1 MEDLLAHFDHFLELG
16 GEKTLALGSDWDGDI
31 VGAGG
36 IRGVEEMHL
45 LAEAMARRGYGE
57 KLIRSIFYDNL
68 ARLLGLLFSEDNISS
83 TMYSLLAGALS
94 SVIALASVRI
104 FSMGSQT
111 AIITGAIMPLL
122 PGLAITNAIRDTVNG
137 DLVSG
142 VARTAEALLTAIA
155 IAAGVGVVIALWR

>member
-1 MEDLLAHFDHFLELG
+1 MLSAAFFALLFGAQWFDFIVAGVCG
-16 GEKTLALGSDWDGDI
+16 G
-31 VGAGG
+31 V
-36 IRGVEEMHL
+36 
-45 LAEAMARRGYGE
+45 
-57 KLIRSIFYDNL
+57 

-142 VARTAEALLTAIA
+142 VARTAEALLKAIA